1 MSVVHQLL
9 SRVEEKENLYVN
21 MSAPTGKSATHNRG
35 LFVFDL
41 PGEILNDFYGM
52 KEYIRIANKSGNI
65 RVLSITSSMNG
76 EGSSTI
82 ATYLSFLM
90 AGGMGKKA
98 DPRTLVPEPDSL
110 FTEDLRAIVKNNH
123 APNVVPMN
131 TLAGQTDTTV
141 SNPVN
146 PGRNDFLL
154 VDPNFNQPT
163 LHRYFGIESNQG
175 LGEVI
180 EQNTDWRNC
189 LIPVQGS
196 ALKIITAGKSD
207 SKPVELLSSERFRT
221 LVRQW
226 RNQFKYVIIDT
237 PPVLTSVESLSVAS
251 VTDGVVLIVC
261 AGQTRWDSAQNAKR
275 KLQASGINLL
285 GVALN
290 RRKMDIPDGLYRRL
304 VA

>member
-9 SRVEEKENLYVN
+9 SRVEEKENLYFHTPVT
-21 MSAPTGKSATHNRG
+21 TGGTATQNQG

-41 PGEILNDFYGM
+41 PGEIINDFYGM

-65 RVLSITSSMNG
+65 RVLSITSSING

-90 AGGMGKKA
+90 AGGLGKKT
-98 DPRTLVPEPDSL
+98 DPRTLITEPDSL
-110 FTEDLRAIVKNNH
+110 FTEDLRAIVKNNKT
-123 APNVVPMN
+123 PNVVPIN
-131 TLAGQTDTTV
+131 SFDGQTDTPIKT
-141 SNPVN
+141 PVILD
-146 PGRNDFLL
+146 RNDILL
-154 VDPNFNQPT
+154 VDANFNQPT
-163 LHRYFGIESNQG
+163 LHRYFGIADNKG
-175 LGEVI
+175 LGEII
-180 EQNTDWRNC
+180 EQNADWRDH
-189 LIPVQGS
+189 LVPVQGS
-196 ALKIITAGKSD
+196 NLKIITAGKGE

-251 VTDGVVLIVC
+251 VTDGVILIVC
-261 AGQTRWDSAQNAKR
+261 AGHTRWDSAQNAKR
-275 KLQASGINLL
+275 KLQASKINVL

-304 VA
+304 VS